1 MKALIY
7 VLAIGLAT
15 GAYAAGRQAPLFTD
29 IDIDNNQ
36 QITHQ
41 ELVTFHQA
49 RMSEQQLEGRQRKN
63 ATMGPNIEM
72 FDSNSDG
79 VLSVDEFDAMQSR
92 RMQANPPMN
101 GKKQGQRSNKMVGG
115 FGKGNG

>member
-7 VLAIGLAT
+7 LLVMGVAA

-29 IDIDNNQ
+29 IDLDSDQ
-36 QITHQ
+36 QITQQ
-41 ELVTFHQA
+41 ELTTFHQA

-72 FDSNSDG
+72 FDSNGDG
-79 VLSVDEFDAMQSR
+79 VVSVDEFDAMQSR
-92 RMQANPPMN
+92 QMRANQPMN
-101 GKKQGQRSNKMVGG
+101 RKYQGQRNNKMAKG